1 MSRIYIPGIIFYYV
15 YILILLDKDNSI
27 LYFSHYM
34 MITGNIHAP
43 DLGVVGAQGPD
54 QNPCPR
60 PTNPGS
66 CLVFVCHSLK
76 WFLFAHAFCK
86 YISFVCVWHL
96 FKVRTSLFQIY
107 SLIPPFY
114 WSVFLSLCL
123 LQPYILILTCLSL
136 F

>member
-1 MSRIYIPGIIFYYV
+1 
-15 YILILLDKDNSI
+15 
-27 LYFSHYM
+27 M

-60 PTNPGS
+60 PTNPGL

-96 FKVRTSLFQIY
+96 FKVRTSLY
-107 SLIPPFY
+107 SNIF
-114 WSVFLSLCL
+114 SHSAL
-123 LQPYILILTCLSL
+123 LLVRL
-136 F
+136 FVLMFIAALHP